1 MKFVIGLTGTI
12 ASGKS
17 TAGAYLSR
25 KASLY
30 VDADKVGHQV
40 VEEEKEHLASMFGP
54 SVIKDGH
61 LDRKALGAIVF
72 SDPQEL
78 AKLNRYTHPLICS
91 RIADMVDKIPDGLV
105 VIEAIE
111 LIRTPLKDLVDQIW
125 VVWAEPQVRIK
136 RMVTERG
143 LTEQEARE
151 RIKSQW
157 DDETYRRLADVVIV
171 STDGPVED
179 LYRQIEQALE
189 QAQDERKREK

>member
-40 VEEEKEHLASMFGP
+40 VEEEKDHLADVFG
-54 SVIKDGH
+54 SSIIKDGH

-72 SDPQEL
+72 NDPDKLQT
-78 AKLNRYTHPLICS
+78 LNRYTHPLICQ
-91 RIADMVDKIPDGLV
+91 RIEDMVDKVEDGLV

-111 LIRTPLKDLVDQIW
+111 LMRTPLKDLVDQVW
-125 VVWAEPQVRIK
+125 VVWAEPEVRIR

-143 LTEQEARE
+143 LSEEEARD

-157 DDETYRRLADVVIV
+157 DDRTFRELADVVIV

-179 LYRQIEQALE
+179 LYRQIDGALE
-189 QAQDERKREK
+189 KEEHEGKNIT